1 MMKMSWTHSSKTVAL
16 GILLVVALGAAGT
29 AAAVSF
35 SADDPEASQV
45 GETVE
50 YQIEMSEVFI
60 DQPDQ
65 WTLEAETDLGNASW
79 QIVATDVSGEEVARS
94 ETGEID
100 LNSEDG
106 VDTVT
111 IEVQGDVPS
120 ISEYNYAD
128 PEAENYLLVGLSQ
141 ADGPSLQ
148 QWEAHR
154 YTEGSQEARQAID
167 EAADRVGEDSNDLD
181 SAIALYNSGDFEQ
194 ATSEAESIREDAES
208 QQQTQQLLLLGGGAV
223 LVLALLGGGYYV
235 YQGRKQ
241 NTNKLQ

>member
-1 MMKMSWTHSSKTVAL
+1 MSWTHSSKTVAL
-16 GILLVVALGAAGT
+16 GLLLVVALGAAGT

-50 YQIEMSEVFI
+50 YQIEMTEVFI

-65 WTLEAETDLGNASW
+65 WTLEAETELEGASW
-79 QIVATDVSGEEVARS
+79 QIVATDVSGDEVARS
-94 ETGEID
+94 ESGSLD

-111 IEVQGDVPS
+111 IEVQGDVPE
-120 ISEYNYAD
+120 IPESEYNYED
-128 PEAENYLLVGLSQ
+128 PDAENYLLVGLSQ
-141 ADGPSLQ
+141 ADGPTLQ
-148 QWEAHR
+148 EWEAHR
-154 YTEGSQEARQAID
+154 YTEGSQQARQAID
-167 EAADRVGEDSNDLD
+167 DAADRVGADSGELD

-194 ATSEAESIREDAES
+194 ATNEAESIREDAES
-208 QQQTQQLLLLGGGAV
+208 QEQTQQLLLLGGGAV
-223 LVLALLGGGYYV
+223 VVLALLGGGYYV

>member
-1 MMKMSWTHSSKTVAL
+1 MSWTHSSKVVAIGL
-16 GILLVVALGAAGT
+16 LLVVALGAAGT

-45 GETVE
+45 GDTVE
-50 YQIEMSEVFI
+50 YEIEMTEAFT

-65 WTLEAETDLGNASW
+65 WTLEAETELENASW
-79 QIVATDVSGEEVARS
+79 QIVATDVSGDEVARS
-94 ETGEID
+94 DTDEID
-100 LNSEDG
+100 LDSEDG

-111 IEVQGDVPS
+111 IEVQGDVPE
-120 ISEYNYAD
+120 ISEYNYED
-128 PEAENYLLVGLSQ
+128 PDAENYLLVGLSQ
-141 ADGPSLQ
+141 ADGPSLEE
-148 QWEAHR
+148 WEAHR
-154 YTEGSQEARQAID
+154 YTEDSQQARQAID
-167 EAADRVGEDSNDLD
+167 DATDRVGEDNDDLE

-208 QQQTQQLLLLGGGAV
+208 QQQTTQYLMFGGGAV
-223 LVLALLGGGYYV
+223 AVILVLGGAYYV

>member
-1 MMKMSWTHSSKTVAL
+1 MSWTHSSKTVAL
-16 GILLVVALGAAGT
+16 GLLLVVALGAAGT

-35 SADDPEASQV
+35 SAEDPQASQV

-50 YQIEMSEVFI
+50 YEIEMTEVFI

-65 WTLEAETDLGNASW
+65 WTLEAETELENASW
-79 QIVATDVSGEEVARS
+79 QLVATDVSGDEVARS
-94 ETGEID
+94 ETGQLD

-120 ISEYNYAD
+120 ISEYSYED
-128 PEAENYLLVGLSQ
+128 PDAENYLLAGISQ

-154 YTEGSQEARQAID
+154 YTEGSQSARQAID
-167 EAADRVGEDSNDLD
+167 DAADRVGADSGELD
-181 SAIALYNSGDFEQ
+181 SAIALYNSGDFDQ
-194 ATSEAESIREDAES
+194 ATSEAEDIREGAES

-223 LVLALLGGGYYV
+223 VVLLLLGGGYYV
-235 YQGRKQ
+235 YKGRKQ